1 MKKFLRWLDINFE
14 PLCMTVMF
22 YLMSGLMVLQVIL
35 RFAFHSGFAWGEE
48 VSRFIFVW
56 LVFLSIPYAVR
67 NARHI
72 SIDFIREFLPVS
84 IKKAVM
90 IIVNDVCTV
99 SEGLRAGGETC
110 ALLRRYRSDLERK
123 SERGL

>member
-35 RFAFHSGFAWGEE
+35 RFAFHTGFAWGEE

-56 LVFLSIPYAVR
+56 LVFLSLDLLKQGNVERILELLHFSR
-67 NARHI
+67 RLI
-72 SIDFIREFLPVS
+72 S
-84 IKKAVM
+84 
-90 IIVNDVCTV
+90 
-99 SEGLRAGGETC
+99 
-110 ALLRRYRSDLERK
+110 
-123 SERGL
+123 

>member
-35 RFAFHSGFAWGEE
+35 RFAFHTGFAWGEE

-56 LVFLSIPYAVR
+56 LVFLSIFDMCSRRPLHPRIYALGY
-67 NARHI
+67 
-72 SIDFIREFLPVS
+72 SLLS
-84 IKKAVM
+84 
-90 IIVNDVCTV
+90 
-99 SEGLRAGGETC
+99 GGETIE
-110 ALLRRYRSDLERK
+110 STI
-123 SERGL
+123 

>member
-35 RFAFHSGFAWGEE
+35 RFAFHTGFAWGEE

-56 LVFLSIPYAVR
+56 LVFLSSSDD
-67 NARHI
+67 HCGCC
-72 SIDFIREFLPVS
+72 SL
-84 IKKAVM
+84 
-90 IIVNDVCTV
+90 NDVCTV

>member
-35 RFAFHSGFAWGEE
+35 RFAFHTGFAWGEE

-90 IIVNDVCTV
+90 IIVDAVHIFKKK
-99 SEGLRAGGETC
+99 EQ
-110 ALLRRYRSDLERK
+110 RYVLVLK
-123 SERGL
+123 MLK

>member
-35 RFAFHSGFAWGEE
+35 RFAFHTGFAWGEE

-72 SIDFIREFLPVS
+72 
-84 IKKAVM
+84 
-90 IIVNDVCTV
+90 
-99 SEGLRAGGETC
+99 
-110 ALLRRYRSDLERK
+110 ALTLFENFCLSQ
-123 SERGL
+123 